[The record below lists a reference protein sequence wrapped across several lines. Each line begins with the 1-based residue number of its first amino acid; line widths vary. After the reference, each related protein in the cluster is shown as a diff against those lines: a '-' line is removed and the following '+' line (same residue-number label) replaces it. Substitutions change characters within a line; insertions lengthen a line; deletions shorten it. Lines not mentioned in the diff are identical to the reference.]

1 MVRCFHVDLKI
12 KDGYTRLMAFAAMK
26 QMQHDCDLIDES
38 TTLSDDYYI
47 TLTAGFYENYE
58 DYDDLF
64 MSVLSKDKEMIK
76 KHVKKYFP
84 NIEDPDTKKAAIK
97 KFTEELKAVNNI
109 CESTRR
115 LNYGHTYFYG
125 KDLEELY
132 ELAESKRRIK

>member
-1 MVRCFHVDLKI
+1 MVRCFQVDLKI

-26 QMQHDCDLIDES
+26 QMQQDCDLIDES

-47 TLTAGFYENYE
+47 TLTAGFYANYE
-58 DYDDLF
+58 DYNDLF

-76 KHVKKYFP
+76 KHVKNYFP
-84 NIEDPDTKKAAIK
+84 NIEDPDTKKAAI
-97 KFTEELKAVNNI
+97 NNI